1 MKKNIIRKVYWGMT
15 VLFGL
20 AGCNEEKPA
29 TFDQINGIYF
39 NNRLLNNTIV
49 DSTNVTFVY
58 TSADTM
64 TVTVKVQAL
73 GRPVA
78 YARPIDISVA
88 GGNAIEGTDYE
99 LVSVAEM
106 PAEAVNLDY
115 NVQLNRTAVLKQ
127 ENREIVL
134 ELKANEHFILPF
146 EYQVQ
151 SGNDTTTVIRYRII
165 FSDRFTVAP
174 ESWDEDFGGEFSQ
187 QKFELICRVLEIDPA
202 EFNTWP
208 PKQKRKQRE
217 KNTTKRLS
225 TRQPENHCLNINICN
240 HAKRIIIHGLLDF
253 LTDILCRRFG
263 ELRLPGTLLPGGDRH

>member
-64 TVTVKVQAL
+64 TVTVKVRAL

-202 EFNTWP
+202 EFNTAGGISLARW
-208 PKQKRKQRE
+208 QFIYIEMCDYVATQTE
-217 KNTTKRLS
+217 KKAAGEEYDEEAFDPTT
-225 TRQPENHCLNINICN
+225 
-240 HAKRIIIHGLLDF
+240 
-253 LTDILCRRFG
+253 G
-263 ELRLPGTLLPGGDRH
+263 EPLFKY

>member
-1 MKKNIIRKVYWGMT
+1 MT

-127 ENREIVL
+127 ENRVRPHTPRARGAEGAAR
-134 ELKANEHFILPF
+134 KYF
-146 EYQVQ
+146 
-151 SGNDTTTVIRYRII
+151 SGDLDAR
-165 FSDRFTVAP
+165 
-174 ESWDEDFGGEFSQ
+174 SQ
-187 QKFELICRVLEIDPA
+187 DQRVLVQLVHLSYCHGSEIRAAGCFFD
-202 EFNTWP
+202 FFHLCCTF
-208 PKQKRKQRE
+208 
-217 KNTTKRLS
+217 
-225 TRQPENHCLNINICN
+225 
-240 HAKRIIIHGLLDF
+240 GLLIRLYSVRAKIRRTSVGCKTVRARML
-253 LTDILCRRFG
+253 LTLRKLMLGVRRN
-263 ELRLPGTLLPGGDRH
+263 GT

>member
-78 YARPIDISVA
+78 YARSIDISVA

-134 ELKANEHFILPF
+134 
-146 EYQVQ
+146 
-151 SGNDTTTVIRYRII
+151 
-165 FSDRFTVAP
+165 
-174 ESWDEDFGGEFSQ
+174 
-187 QKFELICRVLEIDPA
+187 
-202 EFNTWP
+202 
-208 PKQKRKQRE
+208 
-217 KNTTKRLS
+217 
-225 TRQPENHCLNINICN
+225 
-240 HAKRIIIHGLLDF
+240 
-253 LTDILCRRFG
+253 DILAEVLDKGSFVHLVLNQA
-263 ELRLPGTLLPGGDRH
+263 LRKYQYLDKSFHGCPGKLG

>member
-151 SGNDTTTVIRYRII
+151 SGNDT
-165 FSDRFTVAP
+165 
-174 ESWDEDFGGEFSQ
+174 
-187 QKFELICRVLEIDPA
+187 
-202 EFNTWP
+202 
-208 PKQKRKQRE
+208 
-217 KNTTKRLS
+217 
-225 TRQPENHCLNINICN
+225 
-240 HAKRIIIHGLLDF
+240 
-253 LTDILCRRFG
+253 
-263 ELRLPGTLLPGGDRH
+263 